1 MEGGER
7 RRHSLT
13 CTGTTPAVTFPPT
26 CPAHFAARGEGRAGR
41 RSRGAGG
48 GRCGVP
54 RLGAAPCC
62 TLGCRK
68 VREQRAP
75 GAGEQ
80 SWADGE
86 DPLAPTP
93 GPFLVLRAPRARR
106 GDARLAPRS
115 PRPPDLGS
123 RAELDGTPSGCS
135 PSGSVPSAA
144 PSAGSQLAVRTGR
157 VPLRAPRL
165 AMGSPQTPGCSS
177 LHSHRAGKFGLRPPR

>member
-1 MEGGER
+1 MQPG
-7 RRHSLT
+7 
-13 CTGTTPAVTFPPT
+13 V
-26 CPAHFAARGEGRAGR
+26 RGEQAG
-41 RSRGAGG
+41 GAGG
-48 GRCGVP
+48 PGEAGAGWVP

-106 GDARLAPRS
+106 GDARFAPRS

-123 RAELDGTPSGCS
+123 RAELDGTPSGCSPSGCS

-165 AMGSPQTPGCSS
+165 AVGSPQTPGCSS